1 MSDERDIETDAYPA
15 AHRQP
20 SSCGQPERPCQY
32 EQDRAQLA
40 ASTRRVE
47 RRLDDIAR
55 TLGEVQQSLA
65 RGGVRIEAFATLPD
79 RVSAIETSQQTTI
92 TRLGIV
98 ERIVYGVCSVIGLA
112 VVGAI
117 LALIIRSP

>member
-20 SSCGQPERPCQY
+20 SSCAQPDRPCQY

-47 RRLDDIAR
+47 RRLDDIVR

-65 RGGVRIEAFATLPD
+65 RGGVRIEGMAAIPD
-79 RVSAIETSQQTTI
+79 RVAAVESTQQTII
-92 TRLGIV
+92 TRLGLV
-98 ERIVYGVCSVIGLA
+98 ERIVYGVCGVIGLA

-117 LALIIRSP
+117 LALVIRSP